1 MRNNIVLQR
10 EIEQSILN
18 NKDIFM
24 RRAKEILPF
33 AVCRDRL
40 VSKLCMLKV
49 FTYEDL
55 FEFVIVKSG
64 LSSDAFPKSYSI
76 RLKILTDYIET
87 DSSELVKCSTLLC
100 TMKTIDPEKDLSFLE
115 NPDEQGNSSIKKRF
129 DLWYN
134 ILIAN
139 ANKALTNRE
148 YDYFMRSIMSGS
160 YIGESSSLQSLE
172 DVNNHQRWLKS
183 ESLKKLR
190 KRRIE
195 ILKEIA
201 ESFDEIN
208 TMTVLK
214 TFFTC
219 INDEPFLFEKLN
231 EIVFTSR
238 ELDKITEAYN
248 LVYHRNVKPMNKKG
262 FEHVEMYRRLSSH
275 FPEHLLIVEED
286 GYYVGREHT
295 AEVLESV
302 LGNRLKKIGGSN
314 NIAVGTPILEKI
326 EKALKEHGDKYVVVI
341 GNEVKKVFV
350 SDNKTIIT
358 HSTVDEIFDN
368 DKQQPNE
375 TIITT
380 EEKLDFVN
388 NLIDG
393 INPTTGEVLEE
404 DHLVNDK
411 TVKIL
416 LNDLVEYYTKK
427 MVKTKRLRVRHGE
440 KWTDEEDSLL
450 LAEFADK
457 IPIREIAKL
466 HGRSNGAIKSR
477 IEKLTETVIEDY

>member
-1 MRNNIVLQR
+1 
-10 EIEQSILN
+10 
-18 NKDIFM
+18 
-24 RRAKEILPF
+24 
-33 AVCRDRL
+33 
-40 VSKLCMLKV
+40 
-49 FTYEDL
+49 
-55 FEFVIVKSG
+55 
-64 LSSDAFPKSYSI
+64 
-76 RLKILTDYIET
+76 
-87 DSSELVKCSTLLC
+87 
-100 TMKTIDPEKDLSFLE
+100 
-115 NPDEQGNSSIKKRF
+115 
-129 DLWYN
+129 
-134 ILIAN
+134 
-139 ANKALTNRE
+139 
-148 YDYFMRSIMSGS
+148 MRSVMSGS
-160 YIGESSSLQSLE
+160 YIGDSSHLQSLE
-172 DVNNHQRWLKS
+172 DVNNHHRWLKS
-183 ESLKKLR
+183 ESLKRLK

-208 TMTVLK
+208 AAAVLK
-214 TFFTC
+214 TFFAC
-219 INDEPFLFEKLN
+219 INDESFLFEKLN

-295 AEVLESV
+295 AEVLESI

-326 EKALKEHGDKYVVVI
+326 EKALKEHGEDYVVVT

-358 HSTVDEIFDN
+358 HSTVDEIIDN

-375 TIITT
+375 TVITT
-380 EEKLDFVN
+380 EEKLAFVN
-388 NLIDG
+388 NLING
-393 INPTTGEVLEE
+393 INPITGEVLEE

-416 LNDLVEYYTKK
+416 LDDLVEFYTKK
-427 MVKTKRLRVRHGE
+427 VVKTKRLGVRHGE
-440 KWTDEEDSLL
+440 KWTAEEDELL
-450 LAEFADK
+450 LAEYADK

-466 HGRSNGAIKSR
+466 HGRSNGAIKRR
-477 IEKLTETVIEDY
+477 IEKLIGTVIED